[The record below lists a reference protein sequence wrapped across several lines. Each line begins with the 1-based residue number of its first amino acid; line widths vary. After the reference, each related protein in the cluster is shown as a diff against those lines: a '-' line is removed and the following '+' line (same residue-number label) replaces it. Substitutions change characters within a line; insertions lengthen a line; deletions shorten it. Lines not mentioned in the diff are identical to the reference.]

1 MVIIANRFE
10 IEQERLESLNSQGG
24 GAEQSAFQAMRHP
37 VAQDAARA
45 AAGGASFFLVVTH
58 AVVEKALDLLGR
70 SQPAERAQF
79 TSVESV
85 GRLFSSQNRQFYR
98 ENP

>member
-1 MVIIANRFE
+1 VVVIANRFE
-10 IEQERLESLNSQGG
+10 IEQERLESLNSQGS
-24 GAEQSAFQAMRHP
+24 GAEQSAFEAMLHA

-45 AAGGASFFLVVTH
+45 AAGGASFFLVVTP
-58 AVVEKALDLLGR
+58 AVIEKALDLLGR

-85 GRLFSSQNRQFYR
+85 CRCFSSQNR
-98 ENP
+98 